1 RERLQQTTR
10 PGLGPPRDPLPPP
23 HPVSHLPANTPPPDA
38 CRSGPCHRTCT
49 GLLGRPPRSVTR
61 DAQRT
66 PDPAGA
72 ESRPG
77 QRTWPWPAPPPPAVR
92 SPPRPARPGMRS
104 LPTPPL
110 RIDDLRRVGSHTPS
124 LAPPASAPPTR
135 PGRPLTIRWDV
146 FR

>member
-92 SPPRPARPGMRS
+92 SPPAACPTGHAFVTD
-104 LPTPPL
+104 LTPPS
-110 RIDDLRRVGSHTPS
+110 RRPPPRRLPHPVHGSSRFGTADEARSFDH
-124 LAPPASAPPTR
+124 
-135 PGRPLTIRWDV
+135 DQV
-146 FR
+146 E

>member
-38 CRSGPCHRTCT
+38 CRSGPCHRTGT

-77 QRTWPWPAPPPPAVR
+77 QRTWPWPAPPPPAAP
-92 SPPRPARPGMRS
+92 SPPPPPPPPRPAVGTA
-104 LPTPPL
+104 LPPPL
-110 RIDDLRRVGSHTPS
+110 
-124 LAPPASAPPTR
+124 PPPPPR
-135 PGRPLTIRWDV
+135 PRPPPPPPP
-146 FR
+146 